1 MAINTSIYEETG
13 DNKDYGIKNHFDW
26 KLIYMKGMYDEAMP
40 Y

>member
-1 MAINTSIYEETG
+1 MAMNTSIYEETG

-26 KLIYMKGMYDEAMP
+26 KLIYMKGMYDEAMA